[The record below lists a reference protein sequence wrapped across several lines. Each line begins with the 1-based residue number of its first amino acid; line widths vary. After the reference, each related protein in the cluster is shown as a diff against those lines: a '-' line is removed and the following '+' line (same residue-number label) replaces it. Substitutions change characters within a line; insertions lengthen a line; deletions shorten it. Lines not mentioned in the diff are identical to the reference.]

1 MEVLKFALM
10 HPSVIVITLI
20 LLLVIYGLIYRLFDR
35 LIDKRCEERMKSA
48 LEEQEKE
55 LQKKREQFDAYVAEE
70 NEKLNHRH
78 RVVINSLKHGFTKAP
93 QQAVEEFSEE
103 LSIRFLRSQI
113 SNFLPDIYPNKNPQH
128 WPKEMRD
135 RLLRSVRDGIS
146 IKKINFIEAEII
158 GSEGDVYTTTLE
170 TCSCKDHD
178 KRLTK
183 HPYLPKDPTPCK
195 HMLYLYLHLG
205 HASYTGADVRRYTK
219 QYQEAIDAAAPKK
232 RKP

>member
-1 MEVLKFALM
+1 MKDLIVLGILYFVPTVL
-10 HPSVIVITLI
+10 IVIARIIGHFDKKANAKSVELAVEKI
-20 LLLVIYGLIYRLFDR
+20 MDEKCRGCRYSESLLRREFAEKDAALA
-35 LIDKRCEERMKSA
+35 ER
-48 LEEQEKE
+48 E
-55 LQKKREQFDAYVAEE
+55 
-70 NEKLNHRH
+70 EKLSRNFRAKLE
-78 RVVINSLKHGFTKAP
+78 RQLLN
-93 QQAVEEFSEE
+93 EFSASD
-103 LSIRFLRSQI
+103 LHV
-113 SNFLPDIYPNKNPQH
+113 FLPDIYPGRNPRL

-170 TCSCKDHD
+170 KCSCKDHN
-178 KRLTK
+178 KRLAN

-219 QYQEAIDAAAPKK
+219 QYQEAVDAAAPKK
-232 RKP
+232 RNP